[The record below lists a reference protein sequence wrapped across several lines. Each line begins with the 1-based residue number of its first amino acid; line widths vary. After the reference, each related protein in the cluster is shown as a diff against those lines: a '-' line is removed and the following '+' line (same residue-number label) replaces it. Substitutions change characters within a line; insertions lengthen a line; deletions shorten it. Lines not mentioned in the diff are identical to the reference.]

1 MSIAI
6 ALVEVLK
13 EAKANLID
21 VQIKELQ
28 NGLIGCTCSTGCGSD
43 YREFESLE
51 SLVRYLTIIVDDW
64 KLI

>member
-28 NGLIGCTCSTGCGSD
+28 NGLIGCTCTAGGSD

-51 SLVRYLTIIVDDW
+51 SLVRYLKMIVEDWRII
-64 KLI
+64 

>member
-1 MSIAI
+1 MTIAN

-28 NGLIGCTCSTGCGSD
+28 NGLIGCTCSTGGASD
-43 YREFESLE
+43 YREHESLE

>member
-28 NGLIGCTCSTGCGSD
+28 NGLIGCTCSTGFGSD